1 MDSKKQSK
9 ILISAGVILLIL
21 LVIFGGLYYFNNHVQ
36 KEVVTH
42 RVSFK
47 AKTSV
52 ADLSIREATGLT
64 IVYAHLK
71 YGDNQNWTNVYE
83 QANNG
88 DLEVDHYPEY
98 SFDNYTITPD
108 AGQALYIVNKEAAII
123 FTNQDHPSQGAV
135 ILSDDTRQLD
145 KVNVSKVYQYVKK
158 HGGLV
163 KAKKI
168 SQKMNLEKQ
177 MAQNNI
183 RQNSSSSSS
192 AQSSSSNR
200 IVKKNDNNSE
210 IEIASISPALQGTWY
225 AAGLFAEKLNSK
237 AQISSNAI
245 NGKTIYKLNKR
256 PNSEKELKA
265 FGEKYHDKFIAAQN
279 KSNIISIV
287 PAESLEVDTE
297 NYSLTTLDGVQ
308 CLMESSTG
316 IAGVY
321 FKTPDQAAHFTQKYK
336 GNEDKIDKKLMD

>member
-1 MDSKKQSK
+1 M
-9 ILISAGVILLIL
+9 
-21 LVIFGGLYYFNNHVQ
+21 
-36 KEVVTH
+36 VTH
-42 RVSFK
+42 HVSSK

-52 ADLSIREATGLT
+52 ANLSIREAAGLT

-71 YGDNQNWTNVYE
+71 YEDNQNWTNVYE

-98 SFDNYTITPD
+98 SFDNYTLTPD
-108 AGQALYIVNKEAAII
+108 ERQALYIVNKEAAII

-135 ILSDDTRQLD
+135 ILSDNTRQLA

-158 HGGLV
+158 HGGLA

-168 SQKMNLEKQ
+168 SQKMNLEKR

-183 RQNSSSSSS
+183 KQNSSSSSS

-200 IVKKNDNNSE
+200 IVKKKDNNSE
-210 IEIASISPALQGTWY
+210 IEETTISPALQGTWY
-225 AAGLFAEKLNSK
+225 AAGLFTEKLNSNV
-237 AQISSNAI
+237 QISSNAI

-265 FGEKYHDKFIAAQN
+265 FGEKYHGKSIAVEN
-279 KSNIISIV
+279 KSDSISIV
-287 PAESLEVDTE
+287 PAESLEVDAWGY
-297 NYSLTTLDGVQ
+297 NLTILDGVP
-308 CLMESSTG
+308 CLVGASG
-316 IAGVY
+316 AIDGVY
-321 FKTPDQAAHFTQKYK
+321 FKTPAQAEHFTQKYK
-336 GNEDKIDKKLMD
+336 DNEEKANKKLMD